1 MNQAR
6 GAQEPT
12 MEEILSSIRRIISED
27 GKRVGDGA
35 AEAPAAAEPAPV
47 APLRAIPPTAEP
59 EADADDV
66 LELTEVA
73 PEEPAEPE
81 PLELVEEVAAPTL
94 AEPAPA
100 AEPEASPEPVAAEP
114 SIAPVPELAPVPP
127 AEPVPPPAPVPPPV
141 RAALAPVPE
150 PELEPEPE
158 PEAKPEPQPALE
170 LQPEP
175 EPEIEIKAEPE
186 PEAVPDVE
194 HHPEPLEI
202 SASPRASE
210 AVSRPIAARQPQP
223 SMTGGSR
230 LMSEATEIASS
241 AALSVLAQVLQPG
254 RGFTEEGRRLVDQ
267 IMRERLEVHLS
278 EWMDA
283 HLPGLVER
291 IVREEIA
298 RLVESSLSRHS

>member
-47 APLRAIPPTAEP
+47 APLSAVASAAEP
-59 EADADDV
+59 QSEADDV

-73 PEEPAEPE
+73 PDEPAEPE

-94 AEPAPA
+94 AEPQPEIE
-100 AEPEASPEPVAAEP
+100 AEPEPEPLPEP
-114 SIAPVPELAPVPP
+114 MALQPAMEPVPEPAPVPR
-127 AEPVPPPAPVPPPV
+127 AEPVPPPTPVPPPV

-150 PELEPEPE
+150 PELEPEP
-158 PEAKPEPQPALE
+158 PR
-170 LQPEP
+170 EP
-175 EPEIEIKAEPE
+175 EPELEAEIEIQAEPE
-186 PEAVPDVE
+186 PEAEPDVE
-194 HHPEPLEI
+194 DHPEPLEV
-202 SASPRASE
+202 SVSPRAPDS
-210 AVSRPIAARQPQP
+210 VGRPAPGPLPQP
-223 SMTGGSR
+223 PMEGGSR
-230 LMSEATEIASS
+230 LMSEATAIASS
-241 AALSVLAQVLQPG
+241 AALSVLAQVVQPG

-267 IMRERLEVHLS
+267 IMRERLEVHLRD
-278 EWMDA
+278 WMDA
-283 HLPGLVER
+283 NLPALVER

-298 RLVESSLSRHS
+298 GLVARSLGRSS